1 MIRVV
6 DIYPVALV
14 AEIQMLIV
22 GTISII
28 VLCALYLQQRAES
41 RHDDRRL

>member
-1 MIRVV
+1 
-6 DIYPVALV
+6 
-14 AEIQMLIV
+14 MLIV

-41 RHDDRRL
+41 HHDDRP